1 MEVLEV
7 KKWKKVLIWTL
18 SVIVVL
24 GVGGLFAANY
34 AVDRLMNSMAGGF
47 EVEDTADNVAQG
59 EVVEPVVA
67 EGMILLHHHQQRQH

>member
-1 MEVLEV
+1 M